1 MANTQPLL
9 SIGGLR
15 KHYGSNEVLRG
26 VDLDVHQ
33 GETVAILGP
42 SGSGKSTF
50 LRCIN
55 CLEYQD
61 GGSIYLDGNLIGF
74 DYEGSGY
81 RRMSE
86 KKIAAQRK
94 QMGMV
99 FQNFNL
105 FPHWTVLRNLTE
117 APISVAGLSRTEAV
131 ERARKLLARVGL
143 ADRED
148 AYPRQLSGGQ
158 QQRIAIART
167 LAMEPKLL
175 LFDEPTSA
183 LDPANVGEVTDVM
196 ASLAKEGATML
207 VVTHE
212 VWFARAAADRV
223 VFIKDG
229 VVVEEGPSA
238 QVLDNP
244 THELTKDFLEK
255 TGA

>member
-1 MANTQPLL
+1 MNHKQPLL
-9 SIGGLR
+9 NVNLLR
-15 KHYGSNEVLRG
+15 KRYGSNEVLRG
-26 VDLDVHQ
+26 IDLDVHK
-33 GETVAILGP
+33 GETIAILGP

-55 CLEYQD
+55 CLEYPD

-74 DYEGSGY
+74 DSEGSGF
-81 RRMSE
+81 RRMPE
-86 KKIAAQRK
+86 KKMATQRK

-105 FPHWTVLRNLTE
+105 FPHWTVLRNLIE
-117 APISVAGLSRTEAV
+117 APISVAGLSKPEAV
-131 ERARKLLARVGL
+131 DRARKLLDRVGL
-143 ADRED
+143 ADRES

-158 QQRIAIART
+158 QQRIAIARA

-196 ASLAKEGATML
+196 ASLAKEGSTMV

-229 VVVEEGPSA
+229 VVVEEGPSD
-238 QVLDNP
+238 QVLNNP
-244 THELTKDFLEK
+244 KHDLTKDFLEK

>member
-1 MANTQPLL
+1 MHDAKPLL
-9 SIGGLR
+9 SVRGLR
-15 KHYGSNEVLRG
+15 KSYGSNEVISG
-26 VDLDVHQ
+26 VNLDVRK
-33 GETVAILGP
+33 GETIAILGP

-55 CLEYQD
+55 CLEFPD
-61 GGSIYLDGNLIGF
+61 GGAITLEDELIGF
-74 DYEGSGY
+74 VPDGDGF
-81 RRMSE
+81 RQMSE
-86 KKIAAQRK
+86 KQISVQRK
-94 QMGMV
+94 EMGMV

-117 APISVAGLSRTEAV
+117 APITVNGLSKAEALA
-131 ERARKLLARVGL
+131 RARKLLARVGL
-143 ADRED
+143 ADRENS
-148 AYPRQLSGGQ
+148 YPRQLSGGQ
-158 QQRIAIART
+158 QQRIAIARA

-196 ASLAKEGATML
+196 SSLADDGATMI

-229 VVVEEGPSA
+229 VVVEEGPSE
-238 QVLDNP
+238 QVLNNP
-244 THELTKDFLEK
+244 EHELTKDFLLK

>member
-1 MANTQPLL
+1 MNHKQPLL
-9 SIGGLR
+9 NVNSLR
-15 KHYGSNEVLRG
+15 KSYGSNEVLRG
-26 VDLDVHQ
+26 ISLDVHK
-33 GETVAILGP
+33 GETIAILGP

-55 CLEYQD
+55 CLEYPD
-61 GGSIYLDGNLIGF
+61 GGSIFLDGNLIGF
-74 DYEGSGY
+74 DYEGSGF
-81 RRMSE
+81 RRMPE
-86 KKIAAQRK
+86 KKMAAQRM

-105 FPHWTVLRNLTE
+105 FPHWTVLRNLIE
-117 APISVAGLSRTEAV
+117 APISVAGLSRSEAV

-143 ADRED
+143 AERES

-196 ASLAKEGATML
+196 ASLAKEGSTMV

-229 VVVEEGPSA
+229 VVVEEGPSE
-238 QVLDNP
+238 QVLNNP
-244 THELTKDFLEK
+244 KHDLTKEFLEK

>member
-1 MANTQPLL
+1 MNDALPLL
-9 SIGGLR
+9 SVASLKKR
-15 KHYGSNEVLRG
+15 YGSNEVLRG
-26 VDLDVHQ
+26 IDLNVQ
-33 GETVAILGP
+33 KGETIAILGP

-55 CLEYQD
+55 CLEFPD
-61 GGSIYLDGNLIGF
+61 GGSIYLGGELVGF
-74 DYEGSGY
+74 NYEGSGF
-81 RRMSE
+81 RRMTE
-86 KKIAAQRK
+86 KKIAPQR
-94 QMGMV
+94 QRMGMV

-105 FPHWTVLRNLTE
+105 FPHWTVRRNLIE
-117 APISVAGLSRTEAV
+117 APMSVAGLSKTEAL
-131 ERARKLLARVGL
+131 ERARRLLARVGL

-158 QQRIAIART
+158 QQRIAIARA

-196 ASLAKEGATML
+196 ASLAKEGSTMV

-223 VFIKDG
+223 VFMKDG
-229 VVVEEGPSA
+229 VVVEEGA
-238 QVLDNP
+238 TDQVLNNP
-244 THELTKDFLEK
+244 KNDLTKEFLEK